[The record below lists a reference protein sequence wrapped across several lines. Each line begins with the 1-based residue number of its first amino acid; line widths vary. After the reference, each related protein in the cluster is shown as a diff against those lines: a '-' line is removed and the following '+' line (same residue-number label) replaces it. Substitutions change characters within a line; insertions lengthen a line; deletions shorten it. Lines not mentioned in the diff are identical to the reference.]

1 MHCCEKLR
9 NRSRQ
14 DHELTTLIF
23 SAADQLCQFVPKDAR
38 LRMGFLFC
46 LSSLA
51 ALPLRGGCLGPWLA
65 AAAVLSVLYCLAE
78 AEAVAAVTP
87 LPPPPPP
94 PQFPPPPPPSAKG
107 VGGDSCSPTSAASS
121 NLVVDTD
128 AAAFT

>member
-51 ALPLRGGCLGPWLA
+51 ALPLRGCCCLGPWL
-65 AAAVLSVLYCLAE
+65 AAAVLSVLYCLAVV
-78 AEAVAAVTP
+78 EAVAAVTP

-94 PQFPPPPPPSAKG
+94 PQFPPSAKG